1 MIHIQSTG
9 SDSKWAQMLDLTKSS
24 KAANTN
30 VFKELKEKMFKE
42 LNKCVLMSECIRLVR
57 AEERILEDKSVE
69 IIQLEKIREKR
80 LKTS

>member
-24 KAANTN
+24 KAANIN

-42 LNKCVLMSECIRLVR
+42 LNKCVLMSEDIRLMR
-57 AEERILEDKSVE
+57 AEERIHELEDKSVE
-69 IIQLEKIREKR
+69 IIHSEKMRGKG
-80 LKTS
+80 